1 MDEAGKA
8 YLEYNNAVGG
18 EPISFVI
25 PFGYL
30 DRVEEHG
37 GVIPVYKDCIER
49 GITWEEFLKYH
60 PDKHCVI

>member
-37 GVIPVYKDCIER
+37 GVIPVY
-49 GITWEEFLKYH
+49 
-60 PDKHCVI
+60 